1 MLSIKTNKFNN
12 IGQSH
17 SYRREIDNTQNSQGS
32 TKPGLS
38 PLTPRKSSTQLGT
51 TEKRGAERELIH
63 WSLVQIL
70 VITCSKRIGLHHA
83 VVFHLSFFSIRVN
96 QYIILMVYTSIYGGF
111 SMTILKPLIMLYLL
125 GERILHVQGRNKEN
139 NFIYFSAL
147 IMFKNKRKMFFR
159 ELFFPLV
166 FLLNL

>member
-1 MLSIKTNKFNN
+1 
-12 IGQSH
+12 
-17 SYRREIDNTQNSQGS
+17 
-32 TKPGLS
+32 
-38 PLTPRKSSTQLGT
+38 
-51 TEKRGAERELIH
+51 
-63 WSLVQIL
+63 
-70 VITCSKRIGLHHA
+70 
-83 VVFHLSFFSIRVN
+83 
-96 QYIILMVYTSIYGGF
+96 
-111 SMTILKPLIMLYLL
+111 MTILKPLIMFYLL